1 MRLKIAFVQWAL
13 YTEERILSRRYKQQ
27 KNHAIKGKAIKIL
40 RNILWAAV
48 LLNLILLIAF
58 ILPPG
63 RAYYMPR
70 LLVSLTSVLTGC
82 AIFGIFPISVCCAA
96 GTLFMLIYKKLKNYP
111 IDIYNII
118 LLFIHLI
125 SIPLGRS
132 VFLAAMS
139 I

>member
-1 MRLKIAFVQWAL
+1 M
-13 YTEERILSRRYKQQ
+13 
-27 KNHAIKGKAIKIL
+27 KIL

-48 LLNLILLIAF
+48 LLNLVLLIAF

-63 RAYYMPR
+63 RVYYMPE
-70 LLVSLTSVLTGC
+70 LLVVLTSVLTLC
-82 AIFGIFPISVCCAA
+82 AIFGIFPISACCAA
-96 GTLFMLIYKKLKNYP
+96 GTLFMLIYKKLKKYP
-111 IDIYNII
+111 IEINNII

-125 SIPLGRS
+125 GIPLGRF